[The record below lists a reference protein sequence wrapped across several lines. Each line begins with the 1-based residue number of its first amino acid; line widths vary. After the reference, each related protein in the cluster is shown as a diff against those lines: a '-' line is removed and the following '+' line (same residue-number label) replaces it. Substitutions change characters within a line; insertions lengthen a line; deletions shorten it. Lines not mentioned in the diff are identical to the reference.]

1 MSTHTQ
7 SRDAGFTKEP
17 NFPLLH
23 DVARHVIHSTETLE
37 VAISTVSQMAA
48 IVKSVEPSTSSHY
61 PSQHRL
67 VLHRQTLSNLRARS
81 QALDARLRNEIAL
94 VGVVV

>member
-7 SRDAGFTKEP
+7 SRDAGFAKEP

-37 VAISTVSQMAA
+37 VAISTVGQMAA
-48 IVKSVEPSTSSHY
+48 IVKSVEPSSHY